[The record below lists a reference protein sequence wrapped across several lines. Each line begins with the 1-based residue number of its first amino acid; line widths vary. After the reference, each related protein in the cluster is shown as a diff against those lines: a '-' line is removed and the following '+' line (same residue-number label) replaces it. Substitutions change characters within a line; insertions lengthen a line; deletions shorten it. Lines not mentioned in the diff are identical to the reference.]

1 MAVDESGA
9 NPRSESRTPYWL
21 VGLALLAVVVILLV
35 AAFLLNEHLRSNVGV
50 QPLTPSSSKKGG
62 SPPKNQSGTALPP
75 RAFPTPAVTRSPTLT
90 PRPTPTP
97 TARQQVTQ
105 AYYRYWRGYNQALYT
120 LDTSLVGQVAAD
132 GELHRIEAEVAGFR
146 RQNYAVRVRVTH
158 HALIVSVKG
167 DTATIYDEVLNRS
180 FAIDPVTKQPG
191 QGSNRA
197 DRERNIYT
205 LKRIGGVWKV
215 TELLRQ
221 QG

>member
-1 MAVDESGA
+1 VAVDESGA
-9 NPRSESRTPYWL
+9 NPESAGRTPYWL

-50 QPLTPSSSKKGG
+50 QPLTPSVSKKGG
-62 SPPKNQSGTALPP
+62 TAPKRPSGTVIPTKVS
-75 RAFPTPAVTRSPTLT
+75 PTPAVTRSPTLT

-97 TARQQVTQ
+97 TPRQQVTQ
-105 AYYRYWRGYNQALYT
+105 AYYRYWRGYSQALYT
-120 LDTSLVGQVAAD
+120 LTTSHIGQVAAG
-132 GELHRIEAEVAGFR
+132 GELRRIEAEVAGFR
-146 RQNYAVRVRVTH
+146 RQNYAVRVRVSH
-158 HALIVSVKG
+158 HALIVSIKG

-197 DRERNIYT
+197 DLEKNIYT

-215 TELLRQ
+215 TKLLRQ